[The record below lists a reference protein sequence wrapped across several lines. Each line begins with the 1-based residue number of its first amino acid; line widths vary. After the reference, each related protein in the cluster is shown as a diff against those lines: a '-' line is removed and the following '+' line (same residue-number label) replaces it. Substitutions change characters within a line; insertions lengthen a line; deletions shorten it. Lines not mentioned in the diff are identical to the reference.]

1 MRKNRDTKEIFKKI
15 GTLEKIFLTI
25 LVLPI
30 SIFVLFDL
38 LIYYNILYYPIFN
51 VMDPTNAISL
61 LIIFYILFGYC
72 LHLIQV
78 NVVVEEITKPK
89 TRKK

>member
-15 GTLEKIFLTI
+15 GTLEKIFLII

-38 LIYYNILYYPIFN
+38 LIYYNILYYPTFN
-51 VMDPTNAISL
+51 AMDPINAISL
-61 LIIFYILFGYC
+61 LIIFLYSIRILFTLNSSKHSGRR
-72 LHLIQV
+72 
-78 NVVVEEITKPK
+78 NN
-89 TRKK
+89 